1 MRYFF
6 LASALFSVSACAAD
20 GLCHDLEQTIFSC
33 TIHKSS
39 KLLSV
44 CASPVLDKAES
55 YIQYRF
61 GTPKK
66 IELKFPAE
74 QKNSIPQFKFAHYFR
89 FRVDRTELSFST
101 GSYRYA
107 VFHFYE
113 GDIEP
118 SETREGITVSKSGEQ
133 EKETEILCEKPPINH
148 LHLLENIIP
157 CDRESALASCE

>member
-1 MRYFF
+1 MRYRF
-6 LASALFSVSACAAD
+6 LALALFSVSAIAAD
-20 GLCHDLEQTIFSC
+20 GLCRDPEQTIFSC
-33 TIHKSS
+33 TTHKSA

-44 CASPVLDKAES
+44 CASSTLNKADS

-61 GTPKK
+61 GTLKK

-89 FRVDRTELSFST
+89 YRVDRTELSFST
-101 GSYRYA
+101 GPYRYA

-118 SETREGITVSKSGEQ
+118 PETREGITVSKSGEP
-133 EKETEILCEKPPINH
+133 EKETEILCVKPAISH